1 MFLAVVFLLS
11 LLRPIGT
18 AEPTPTL
25 THQPVDCIIVGKFA
39 VIPACFEPARQ
50 MARGR
55 VYFQVEDSTSWFYVD
70 VKSAQAACWSGVLP
84 KPSQALLNRH
94 VRYYVEVMT
103 PSMDATRTPDHAAL
117 VVRSAEEC
125 HAPVVAAVSSTTC
138 HSRPGSG
145 QVGTPSKITTVA
157 PDASGPYTMYEWPV
171 IQPMSAVAKWTSSGR
186 ASKMRL

>member
-1 MFLAVVFLLS
+1 MFQAVVFLMPV
-11 LLRPIGT
+11 LLPAASG
-18 AEPTPTL
+18 APPPTL
-25 THQPVDCIIVGKFA
+25 THQPVDCIVAGKFP

-103 PSMDATRTPDHAAL
+103 PSMDSTRTPDHAAL
-117 VVRSAEEC
+117 VVRSADEC
-125 HAPVVAAVSSTTC
+125 HAALV
-138 HSRPGSG
+138 
-145 QVGTPSKITTVA
+145 
-157 PDASGPYTMYEWPV
+157 
-171 IQPMSAVAKWTSSGR
+171 
-186 ASKMRL
+186 